1 MGHTKFHTEFKNNIR
16 SKWKLGIFRLIFW
29 IRSAT
34 KKKEKKKKNRKNY
47 LSSCKIIF
55 LTHWLHIGLIQWKF
69 VKSQGCLNRSPST
82 DSLSPLSPDVRPF
95 VGYGIALGQC
105 IFQIRDHVARVGR
118 SQTLQARNNRQTFAA
133 GFDERNL
140 SNTKS
145 ISELTGWKKCK
156 YKFHEEYSN
165 IPPCFNIFPPISGLI
180 FHRIILSDEI

>member
-1 MGHTKFHTEFKNNIR
+1 METRHIPFNLLDSICNKEKR
-16 SKWKLGIFRLIFW
+16 
-29 IRSAT
+29 
-34 KKKEKKKKNRKNY
+34 KKKRKRRIV
-47 LSSCKIIF
+47 KIISPRAKLF
-55 LTHWLHIGLIQWKF
+55 FWWHWLHIGLIQWKF

-82 DSLSPLSPDVRPF
+82 DSLSPLSPDALSSDTALLSDNAFSKYATTWPGLAEARP
-95 VGYGIALGQC
+95 C
-105 IFQIRDHVARVGR
+105 SARP
-118 SQTLQARNNRQTFAA
+118 RNNRQTFAA